1 MFQTISPQNHQ
12 STKCYTNTKYPELI
26 KEGIVENDTNNL
38 LWKNFNV
45 TSKEKKNVMLC
56 RTDLIY
62 NQKRA
67 TQRNHIEGPPICPFC
82 QKLDGTYHLLS
93 GCSHLIINKM
103 RINRHSA
110 AGQMIIKAIRQGTQG
125 ACLLAQADV
134 GSREKMVQQ
143 GIIRPSEE
151 TQQTRIKLGL
161 PIMQE
166 ELPIIT

>member
-1 MFQTISPQNHQ
+1 
-12 STKCYTNTKYPELI
+12 
-26 KEGIVENDTNNL
+26 
-38 LWKNFNV
+38 
-45 TSKEKKNVMLC
+45 
-56 RTDLIY
+56 
-62 NQKRA
+62 
-67 TQRNHIEGPPICPFC
+67 
-82 QKLDGTYHLLS
+82 
-93 GCSHLIINKM
+93 
-103 RINRHSA
+103 
-110 AGQMIIKAIRQGTQG
+110 MILKAIQQGTQG